1 MVTDRLPMLVD
12 AFPEAALLGIDLVE
26 AGLTIAVG
34 ESCTGGLL
42 GAALTAVAGS
52 SAYVRGGVIA
62 YADDVKAEHLGVG
75 RHLLATHG
83 AVSPEVAEAMA
94 AGARRRYEADL
105 GVGITGVAGPD
116 ASEHKPAGSRVR
128 RGGRAG
134 VDTWYP
140 SRHGCGPRVEPR
152 ACRRGR
158 AAPLPRRGSRDAR
171 RRVRGPREHRDGSPS
186 SLVPGAPTSGL
197 SRPHEGSTVQ
207 MFAPPGEPGRAARR
221 DALRHP
227 SRTSNPSQPP
237 LGVQL

>member
-1 MVTDRLPMLVD
+1 VEELRDPIHAGDHRLPMLVE

-94 AGARRRYEADL
+94 TGARMRYEADL

-116 ASEHKPAGSRVR
+116 ASEHKPAGLVFVAVAGPASIRGIRLDTDAGRELNRAHAVEAALRLCRDVVR
-128 RGGRAG
+128 GM
-134 VDTWYP
+134 
-140 SRHGCGPRVEPR
+140 
-152 ACRRGR
+152 
-158 AAPLPRRGSRDAR
+158 RDAE
-171 RRVRGPREHRDGSPS
+171 P
-186 SLVPGAPTSGL
+186 
-197 SRPHEGSTVQ
+197 GSTG
-207 MFAPPGEPGRAARR
+207 A
-221 DALRHP
+221 
-227 SRTSNPSQPP
+227 S
-237 LGVQL
+237 